1 MSLPLL
7 ALLLLSGSAMFAS
20 GRGVTVDDDIFCDT
34 IDGAEG
40 RKEWGGASL
49 LDDEDAAKEVEEEDE
64 EGAKVTV
71 DEETLEAT
79 ERGFTAV
86 VSKGSV

>member
-7 ALLLLSGSAMFAS
+7 ALLPLSGSAMFAS
-20 GRGVTVDDDIFCDT
+20 GRGVTVDDDIFCDM

-40 RKEWGGASL
+40 WKEWGGASL
-49 LDDEDAAKEVEEEDE
+49 LEDEDAAKEVEEDE
-64 EGAKVTV
+64 EGAKVAV
-71 DEETLEAT
+71 ADETLEAT